1 MKIAIIGA
9 NGMLSVAL
17 TKYFYGRPD
26 TTVVVYGLDEPQG
39 YACDG
44 FTQVNL
50 VTQTLNYEE
59 LAIADVVIYASGAGV
74 QAALSTPSLLMY
86 QLNVNAPIAITLG
99 LKNAGFKGTYVSFGS
114 YMEIGVNNEEGK
126 AFNEDDVV
134 CSTLPV
140 TNDYALSKRLYGRY
154 MRDFKSDFT
163 YYHFILPN
171 MFSEDDLMPG
181 TRLVPYTLQYLQ
193 DYCAGKKTEAPKF
206 SAGTQTRQFITL
218 EEMIQTV
225 DKAITAIIP
234 SGIYCIGGGEYLSIR
249 NLIERLFAIYNVPCK
264 DEYFGKEVRRDG
276 DIKSLRLDSS
286 KLQNENI
293 MLPDMRIEDI
303 FELTANWGGRNT

>member
-17 TKYFYGRPD
+17 TKHFYGSPD

-39 YACDG
+39 YACDS

-50 VTQTLNYEE
+50 VTQTLNYDEV
-59 LAIADVVIYASGAGV
+59 ATSDVVIYASGAGV

-99 LKNAGFKGTYVSFGS
+99 LKKAGFKGTYVSFGS
-114 YMEIGVNNEEGK
+114 YMEIGINDEEGK

-134 CSTLPV
+134 CSKLPV
-140 TNDYALSKRLYGRY
+140 SNDYALSKRLYGRY
-154 MRDFKSDFT
+154 MRDFTADFT
-163 YYHFILPN
+163 AYHFILPN
-171 MFSEDDLMPG
+171 MFSEDDLKPG

-193 DYCAGKKTEAPKF
+193 DYCEGNNPEAPKF

-225 DKAITAIIP
+225 DKAIIAKIP
-234 SGIYCIGGGEYLSIR
+234 SGLYCIGGGEYLSIR
-249 NLIERLFAIYNVPCK
+249 NLIERLFAIYSVPCK
-264 DEYFGKEVRRDG
+264 DEYFGQSVRRDG
-276 DIKSLRLDSS
+276 DIHSLKLDGR
-286 KLQNENI
+286 KLLKVLGYQ
-293 MLPDMRIEDI
+293 PDKTIEDI
-303 FELTANWGGRNT
+303 FKR

>member
-39 YACDG
+39 YTCDS

-59 LAIADVVIYASGAGV
+59 VATADVVIYASGAGV
-74 QAALSTPSLLMY
+74 QAALSTPSLLMF

-99 LKNAGFKGTYVSFGS
+99 LKKAGFKGTYVSFGS
-114 YMEIGVNNEEGK
+114 YMEIGINDEEGK

-134 CSTLPV
+134 CSSLPV
-140 TNDYALSKRLYGRY
+140 SNDYALSKRLYGRY
-154 MRDFKSDFT
+154 MRDFTADFT
-163 YYHFILPN
+163 TYHFILPN
-171 MFSEDDLMPG
+171 MFSEDDLKPG

-193 DYCAGKKTEAPKF
+193 DYCAGKNPEDPKF

-225 DKAITAIIP
+225 DKAIVAKIP
-234 SGIYCIGGGEYLSIR
+234 SGLYCIGGGEYLSIR
-249 NLIERLFAIYNVPCK
+249 NLIERLFAIYNVPCME
-264 DEYFGKEVRRDG
+264 EYFGQSIRRDG
-276 DIKSLRLDSS
+276 DIRSLRLDGK
-286 KLQNENI
+286 KLFKALGYQ
-293 MLPDMRIEDI
+293 PDNTIEDI
-303 FELTANWGGRNT
+303 FKR

>member
-17 TKYFYGRPD
+17 TKYFYGRSD

-39 YACDG
+39 YACDS

-50 VTQTLNYEE
+50 VSQTLNYDVV
-59 LAIADVVIYASGAGV
+59 ATSDVVIYASGAGV

-99 LKNAGFKGTYVSFGS
+99 LKKAGFKGTYVSFGS
-114 YMEIGVNNEEGK
+114 YMEIGINDEEGK

-134 CSTLPV
+134 CSKLPV
-140 TNDYALSKRLYGRY
+140 SNDYALSKRLYGRY
-154 MRDFKSDFT
+154 MRDFQADYT
-163 YYHFILPN
+163 PYHFILPN
-171 MFSEDDLMPG
+171 MFSEDDLKPG

-193 DYCAGKKTEAPKF
+193 DYCAGKKPEAPKF

-225 DKAITAIIP
+225 DSAIIAKIP
-234 SGIYCIGGGEYLSIR
+234 SGLYCIGGGEYLSIR
-249 NLIERLFAIYNVPCK
+249 NLIERLFAIYDVPCR
-264 DEYFGKEVRRDG
+264 DEYFGQSVRRDG
-276 DIKSLRLDSS
+276 DIKSL
-286 KLQNENI
+286 KLNGAKLFNALGHQ
-293 MLPDMRIEDI
+293 PDKSIEDI
-303 FELTANWGGRNT
+303 FKI